1 MKFLFAC
8 VLFAC
13 SAVFA
18 SARQAAVCFA
28 SEDQIKEQAACVR
41 EQAGEFNARLD
52 DAVTNLGCTDDLCA
66 VQKLCSFLS
75 TDQALRALFTRPE
88 ATLLR
93 NLSLRCTAAAALV
106 GTPDTTST
114 TAAAEQLH
122 LDNKKS
128 NRRIYHGTADYAFKN
143 DMIQKLVPGE
153 MPRFRLIKASF
164 DQWALNLPLLKLIVV
179 TQVPQAFTLTSEQRP
194 LLAASA

>member
-8 VLFAC
+8 VLFGC

-106 GTPDTTST
+106 GTPGAGLPVASVGP
-114 TAAAEQLH
+114 AA
-122 LDNKKS
+122 
-128 NRRIYHGTADYAFKN
+128 
-143 DMIQKLVPGE
+143 
-153 MPRFRLIKASF
+153 
-164 DQWALNLPLLKLIVV
+164 
-179 TQVPQAFTLTSEQRP
+179 
-194 LLAASA
+194 LAARPAFFRPRGFGARAFAARAFGVGAFRPAAFGPW